1 MKLWVGLILLY
12 FSNFVSADPLRIVS
26 SEFVPHNGEHLP
38 NQGYAI
44 QMLREIFASQNQ
56 EVHFEFLPWPRAL
69 LQAKEGE
76 AVAIV
81 TIWYSVERAQ
91 YLNYPT
97 PLYSNK
103 VMLYHN
109 KQRPVLFTQLEQL
122 PATKLRLGMVRG
134 YSYPQEIDNLPFDK
148 VEVNTDLES
157 LKMLA
162 LGRVDLVICEQKVA
176 EYLLKTELASY
187 STIEPTGSPLEEKP
201 MYIAFSKA
209 HPQSAQL
216 QQKYEQ
222 GLLHLKQQHRLEVLQ
237 PQNLSDSS
245 YR

>member
-1 MKLWVGLILLY
+1 MKVLAGLILFWLSY
-12 FSNFVSADPLRIVS
+12 LASADSLRIVS
-26 SEFVPHNGEHLP
+26 SEFVPHNGQDLP
-38 NQGYAI
+38 EQGYAI
-44 QMLREIFASQNQ
+44 QMLREIFASQQQ

-76 AVAIV
+76 AVAVV
-81 TIWYSVERAQ
+81 TIWHSAERAQ

-109 KQRPVLFTQLEQL
+109 KQNPVVFTQLDAL
-122 PATKLRLGMVRG
+122 PVTKLRLGMVRG
-134 YSYPQEIDNLPFDK
+134 YSYPEVIEKLPFDR

-162 LGRVDLVICEQKVA
+162 LGRVDLVVCEQQVA
-176 EYLLKTELASY
+176 EYLLKTELTSY
-187 STIEPTGSPLEEKP
+187 STIETTGAPLEEKP

-209 HPQSAQL
+209 HPQAELL

-222 GLLHLKQQHRLEVLQ
+222 GLQLLKQQKRLELLQ
-237 PQNLSDSS
+237 PN
-245 YR
+245 Y

>member
-1 MKLWVGLILLY
+1 MKLWAGLILWC
-12 FSNFVSADPLRIVS
+12 FSYLASADSLRIVS
-26 SEFVPHNGEHLP
+26 SEFIPHNGEHLP

-44 QMLREIFASQNQ
+44 QMLREIFASQQQ
-56 EVHFEFLPWPRAL
+56 EVHFEFLPRPRAL
-69 LQAKEGE
+69 LQAKEGQ
-76 AVAIV
+76 AVAVV
-81 TIWYSVERAQ
+81 TIWYSAERAK

-109 KQRPVLFTQLEQL
+109 KQRPVVFTQLDQL

-134 YSYPQEIDNLPFDK
+134 YSYPEVIEQLPFDK

-162 LGRVDLVICEQKVA
+162 LGRVDLVVCEQQVA
-176 EYLLKTELASY
+176 EYILKTELASY
-187 STIEPTGSPLEEKP
+187 NTIETTGAPLEERP

-209 HPQSAQL
+209 HPHSALL
-216 QQKYEQ
+216 QQKYEK
-222 GLLHLKQQHRLEVLQ
+222 GLLHLKQQHRLKVLQ
-237 PQNLSDSS
+237 PNN
-245 YR
+245 

>member
-1 MKLWVGLILLY
+1 MKLWAGLILWC
-12 FSNFVSADPLRIVS
+12 FSYLASADSLRIVS
-26 SEFVPHNGEHLP
+26 SEFIPHNGEHLP

-44 QMLREIFASQNQ
+44 QMLREIFASQQQ

-69 LQAKEGE
+69 LQAKEGQ
-76 AVAIV
+76 AVAVV
-81 TIWYSVERAQ
+81 TIWYSAERAK

-109 KQRPVLFTQLEQL
+109 KQRPVVFTQLDQL

-134 YSYPQEIDNLPFDK
+134 YSYPEVIEQLPFDK

-162 LGRVDLVICEQKVA
+162 LGRVDLVVCEQQVA
-176 EYLLKTELASY
+176 EYILKTELASY
-187 STIEPTGSPLEEKP
+187 STIETTGAPLEERP

-209 HPQSAQL
+209 HPHSALL
-216 QQKYEQ
+216 QQKYEK

-237 PQNLSDSS
+237 PNN
-245 YR
+245 

>member
-1 MKLWVGLILLY
+1 MKLWAGLILWC
-12 FSNFVSADPLRIVS
+12 FSYLASADSLRIVS
-26 SEFVPHNGEHLP
+26 SEFIPHNGEHLP

-44 QMLREIFASQNQ
+44 QMLREIFASQQQ

-81 TIWYSVERAQ
+81 TIWYSAERAK

-109 KQRPVLFTQLEQL
+109 KQRPVVFTQLDQL

-134 YSYPQEIDNLPFDK
+134 YSYPEVIEQLPFDK

-162 LGRVDLVICEQKVA
+162 LGRVDLVVCEQQVA
-176 EYLLKTELASY
+176 EYILKTELASY
-187 STIEPTGSPLEEKP
+187 STIETTGAPLEERP

-209 HPQSAQL
+209 HPHSALL
-216 QQKYEQ
+216 QQKYEK
-222 GLLHLKQQHRLEVLQ
+222 GLLYLKQQHRLEVLQ
-237 PQNLSDSS
+237 PNN
-245 YR
+245 

>member
-1 MKLWVGLILLY
+1 MKLWAGLILWC
-12 FSNFVSADPLRIVS
+12 FSYLASADSLRIVS
-26 SEFVPHNGEHLP
+26 SEFIPHNGEHLP

-44 QMLREIFASQNQ
+44 QMLREIFASQQQ

-81 TIWYSVERAQ
+81 TIWHSAERAK

-109 KQRPVLFTQLEQL
+109 KQRPVVFTQLDQL

-134 YSYPQEIDNLPFDK
+134 YSYPEVIEQLPFDK

-162 LGRVDLVICEQKVA
+162 LGRVDLVVCEQQVA
-176 EYLLKTELASY
+176 EYILKTELASY
-187 STIEPTGSPLEEKP
+187 STIETTGAPVEERP

-209 HPQSAQL
+209 HPQSALL
-216 QQKYEQ
+216 QQKYEK
-222 GLLHLKQQHRLEVLQ
+222 GLLDLKQQHRLEVLQ
-237 PQNLSDSS
+237 PNN
-245 YR
+245 

>member
-1 MKLWVGLILLY
+1 MKLWAGLILWC
-12 FSNFVSADPLRIVS
+12 FSYLASADSLRIVS
-26 SEFVPHNGEHLP
+26 SEFIPHNGEHLP

-44 QMLREIFASQNQ
+44 QMLREIFASQQQ

-81 TIWYSVERAQ
+81 TIWYSAERAK

-109 KQRPVLFTQLEQL
+109 KQRPVVFTQLDQL

-134 YSYPQEIDNLPFDK
+134 YSYPEVIEQLPFDK

-162 LGRVDLVICEQKVA
+162 LGRVDLVVCEQQVA
-176 EYLLKTELASY
+176 EYILKTELASY
-187 STIEPTGSPLEEKP
+187 STIETTGAPVEERP

-209 HPQSAQL
+209 HPHSALL
-216 QQKYEQ
+216 QQKYEK
-222 GLLHLKQQHRLEVLQ
+222 GLLYLKQQHRLEVLQ
-237 PQNLSDSS
+237 PNN
-245 YR
+245 